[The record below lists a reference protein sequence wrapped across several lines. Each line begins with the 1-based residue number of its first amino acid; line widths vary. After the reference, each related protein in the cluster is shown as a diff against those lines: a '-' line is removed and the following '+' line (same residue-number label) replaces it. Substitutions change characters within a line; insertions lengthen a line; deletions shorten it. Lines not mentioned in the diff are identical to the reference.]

1 MPSTMLMAPGA
12 SPPPGPFG
20 PYLLENLM
28 RARSPRELAKLTY
41 AHRLTPFTGEM
52 EREGTYEWLHFDGCD
67 FEDVDGGSS
76 GFTESAFSA
85 TTFTRG
91 RYRRSQ
97 FDDIWLHTVRMV
109 GTDLAETTWMD
120 SECNEVVLAGT
131 ELSGSHMNRVTF
143 YNCKFDSV
151 NARLAKLRNVA
162 FVDCLL
168 RDVDFGGAVLTNI
181 TFPGS
186 TLDRAHF
193 DNAKMTKVDLREAA
207 GLSIASGLEA
217 LKGATISTYQLLDMA
232 PALAQVLGLT
242 VKDE

>member
-1 MPSTMLMAPGA
+1 
-12 SPPPGPFG
+12 
-20 PYLLENLM
+20 M
-28 RARSPRELAKLTY
+28 RARSPRELARLPY
-41 AHRLTPFTGEM
+41 AHRLTPFTGAM
-52 EREGTYEWLHFDGCD
+52 EREGTYEWLHFDGCVL
-67 FEDVDGGSS
+67 EDVDGGSS

-85 TTFTRG
+85 VTLTRG

-97 FDDIWLHTVRMV
+97 FDDVWLNTVRMV

-120 SECNEVVLAGT
+120 SECGDVVLAGT
-131 ELSGSHMNRVTF
+131 ELSGSHMNRVAF

-151 NARLAKLRNVA
+151 NARMAKLRNVS

-217 LKGATISTYQLLDMA
+217 LKGATISTHQLLDLA

-242 VKDE
+242 VRDA

>member
-1 MPSTMLMAPGA
+1 
-12 SPPPGPFG
+12 
-20 PYLLENLM
+20 M
-28 RARSPRELAKLTY
+28 RARRPRELVELPY
-41 AHRLTPFTGEM
+41 AHRLAPFTGGM

-85 TTFTRG
+85 VTFTRG

-97 FDDIWLHTVRMV
+97 FDDVWLRTVRMV

-120 SECNEVVLAGT
+120 SECDEVVLAGT
-131 ELSGSHMNRVTF
+131 ELSGSHLNRVTF
-143 YNCKFDSV
+143 HNCKFDSV
-151 NARLAKLRNVA
+151 NARLAKLRNVS

-168 RDVDFGGAVLTNI
+168 RDVDFGGAVLTDV

-193 DNAKMTKVDLREAA
+193 DNAKMTKVDLRGAA
-207 GLSIASGLEA
+207 GLNIASGIDA
-217 LKGATISTYQLLDMA
+217 LKGAVISTWQLLDMA
-232 PALAQVLGLT
+232 PALAEVIGLT